1 MLQNCGHVEQADQ
14 FFNIDELIN
23 YLPDHPTK
31 SCIYTWTS
39 IGYLPFI
46 KKGKRLIFS
55 KKDIDE
61 WIKTGKRKSAAE
73 IHAEAMQALANKKK
87 GVAI

>member
-1 MLQNCGHVEQADQ
+1 MIQKILAKNFRSIG
-14 FFNIDELIN
+14 ELN
-23 YLPDHPTK
+23 VDLTFAEGKAPND
-31 SCIYTWTS
+31 IYTWTS
-39 IGYLPFI
+39 TGYIPSI

-55 KKDIDE
+55 KKDIDN
-61 WIKTGKRKSAAE
+61 WLRTGKRKSAAE